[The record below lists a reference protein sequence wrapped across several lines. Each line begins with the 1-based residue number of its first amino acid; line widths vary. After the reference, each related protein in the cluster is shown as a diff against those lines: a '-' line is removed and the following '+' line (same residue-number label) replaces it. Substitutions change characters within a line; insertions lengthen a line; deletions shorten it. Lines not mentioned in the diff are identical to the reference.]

1 MACLCTFLS
10 TKFKAFLSY
19 FLPMVYGITLCGVAW
34 LKVMSPIFVA
44 VCLAFGSVDVITS
57 IVGMIGILCPSELAI
72 RSTFP
77 LLAFENLVT
86 FLIAF
91 ALLIETIK
99 YKEYTKD
106 YMILD
111 FSVGLTISFV
121 LIISTSLSF
130 LCIWAI
136 SDYQIDIE
144 ALNMVEEWKE
154 VNFNKSSSIVVNQPL
169 LPKQSPP
176 IKRPINSNS
185 QTKND
190 NNENLNSTVIS
201 IPENSTNNN

>member
-1 MACLCTFLS
+1 MACLCNFLS

-19 FLPMVYGITLCGVAW
+19 FLPMVYGITLCSVAW
-34 LKVMSPIFVA
+34 LKVMSPIFIA

-77 LLAFENLVT
+77 LLALENLVT

-99 YKEYTKD
+99 YKEYTED

-144 ALNMVEEWKE
+144 ALNMVKEWKE
-154 VNFNKSSSIVVNQPL
+154 VNFNKSSTVVNQPL
-169 LPKQSPP
+169 LPKQSLP
-176 IKRPINSNS
+176 IKRPINLNS
-185 QTKND
+185 QSKNED
-190 NNENLNSTVIS
+190 VENSNNTVIS
-201 IPENSTNNN
+201 ILGNSTNN

>member
-19 FLPMVYGITLCGVAW
+19 FLPMVYGITLCSVAW

-77 LLAFENLVT
+77 LLALENLVT

-144 ALNMVEEWKE
+144 ALNMVKEWKE
-154 VNFNKSSSIVVNQPL
+154 VNFNKSSTVVNQPL
-169 LPKQSPP
+169 LPRQSPP
-176 IKRPINSNS
+176 IKRSI
-185 QTKND
+185 
-190 NNENLNSTVIS
+190 NLNSQSKNENDENSNNTVIS
-201 IPENSTNNN
+201 ILENSTNN